1 MKNWLLI
8 VFFCLS
14 LPSLAQEKN
23 IRKAKTNYE
32 SEHYE
37 KALTLIEKA
46 LKHKDTK
53 NNPEALILH
62 SKILVAIGQD
72 NPDYPKALFDALKSA
87 EKAMVKVKSSDDF
100 KTREMPYYLSLRD
113 ICMDAGNQELENKK
127 YIQADKYFSKVHE
140 LYSWMPARW
149 GQARVAMA
157 LNDTITALQISR
169 ELVRQLVLTDSAA
182 TQLSDAGPF
191 LMVID
196 DHIKNKNYDSASY
209 YAEFAADR
217 YPESVLVK
225 NRLLKSFLLLVTSN
239 KPQLQTLELFA
250 NMRPRFKNDS
260 LFISKENVLFLYLM
274 NSYSAGDENHISDS
288 LLAGFIQVKND
299 YYAEFGEDYR
309 QKDPMYNTDN
319 NELIFNLIRYTARF
333 ERTYMLAMLLDNY
346 VSGTYANEAF
356 RATPRAGRWKNLFE
370 RVKKERSVFLLASAL
385 TSATD
390 ELKKESWFPSYK
402 KELLLDAL
410 NSPGQFKDRTAL
422 YNFVPFILEEFPSD
436 KVIYQKTELLSLGII
451 DEFTDSAWFSYAR
464 ISIKQHDRFFPQ
476 SDKVRELKKA
486 FVIRDYKE
494 NYFGSRLLKTETNGV
509 SVPEWVWKGNESLC
523 EAGEVP
529 PFIHAKVEQRINYF
543 RRAAG
548 VPDYVRLDT
557 VKNDACQKAALIY
570 QVNSGKMF
578 TEPAETWKCYTISSV
593 DAAQLSARVFGQTTV
608 FAVTSIMADQ
618 GDENSS
624 VGNRRWMLYP
634 PARNMGH
641 GSTNKVALIWT
652 LNDEGDK
659 DTTEY
664 MEDFVSWPPRD
675 YCPIMFAFSRWHF
688 SLYADLSKAMVTVS
702 TDGKPLSI
710 TQEKLVSGYGMPS
723 LVWLNNFEPEQG
735 KTYTVTISG
744 ILRHG
749 EKNPSTYSYTVEFI
763 DPMK

>member
-8 VFFCLS
+8 VFVCLS
-14 LPSLAQEKN
+14 LPLLAQEKN
-23 IRKAKTNYE
+23 IRKAATFYE
-32 SEHYE
+32 SERYE
-37 KALTLIEKA
+37 KALSTIEKA

-53 NNPEALILH
+53 TNPEALILH
-62 SKILVAIGQD
+62 AKILVAIGHD
-72 NPDYPKALFDALKSA
+72 NPDHPKALYDAMKSA
-87 EKAMVKVKSSDDF
+87 EKALIKVKSSDDF
-100 KTREMPYYLSLRD
+100 KSREMPFYLSLRD
-113 ICMDAGNQELENKK
+113 ICVEAGYEELENKR
-127 YIQADKYFSKVHE
+127 YIQADKYFSKVYE
-140 LYSWMPARW
+140 QYAWMPARW
-149 GQARVAMA
+149 GQARVALA
-157 LNDTITALQISR
+157 LKDTATAVTISR
-169 ELVRQLVLTDSAA
+169 ELVQKLVLMDSAN
-182 TQLSDAGPF
+182 TQLGDPGPF
-191 LMVID
+191 LLVID
-196 DHIKNKNYDSASY
+196 DHIQRKNYDSASY
-209 YAEFAADR
+209 YAEFAVDR
-217 YPESVLVK
+217 YPESALVK
-225 NRLLKSFLLLVTSN
+225 NQLLRSFLLLVTSN

-250 NMRPRFKNDS
+250 NMRPRFRNDS

-274 NSYSAGDENHISDS
+274 NLYSAGDENHISDS

-346 VSGTYANEAF
+346 VSGNYADEAF
-356 RATPRAGRWKNLFE
+356 RTNTRAGRWKNLFE
-370 RVKKERSVFLLASAL
+370 RVKKEHSVFLLASAL
-385 TSATD
+385 TSATE

-402 KELLLDAL
+402 KELLLNALDA
-410 NSPGQFKDRTAL
+410 PAQFKDRTAL
-422 YNFVPFILEEFPSD
+422 YNFVPFILEEYPSD
-436 KVIYQKTELLSLGII
+436 KLVYQKAELLSLGII

-464 ISIKQHDRFFPQ
+464 ISIKQHDHFFSQ
-476 SDKVRELKKA
+476 TEKIKALKKA
-486 FVIRDYKE
+486 YVIRDFKE
-494 NYFGSRLLKTETNGV
+494 NYFGSRLLKSETNGV
-509 SVPEWVWKGNESLC
+509 SVPEWIWKGNESLC
-523 EAGEVP
+523 DAGNVP
-529 PFIHAKVEQRINYF
+529 PSIHAKVEQRINYF
-543 RRAAG
+543 RRTAG

-557 VKNDACQKAALIY
+557 VKNEACQKAALIY
-570 QVNSGKMF
+570 QVNTGKMF

-593 DAAQLSARVFGQTTV
+593 EAAQLSARVFGQTTV

-659 DTTEY
+659 DTTAY

-675 YCPIMFAFSRWHF
+675 YCPTMFAFPRWHF
-688 SLYADLSKAMVTVS
+688 SLYADLSKARVS
-702 TDGKPLSI
+702 VSADGKPLPI
-710 TQEKLVSGYGMPS
+710 TQEKQVQGYGMPS
-723 LVWLNNFEPEQG
+723 VVWLCNFEPEQG

-744 ILRHG
+744 IQRHG
-749 EKNPSTYSYTVEFI
+749 EKSPSTYSYTVEFI

>member
-8 VFFCLS
+8 VFVCLS
-14 LPSLAQEKN
+14 LPMLAQEKN
-23 IRKAKTNYE
+23 IRKARTQYE
-32 SEHYE
+32 SERYE

-53 NNPEALILH
+53 NDPEALILH
-62 SKILVAIGQD
+62 AKILVAIGYE
-72 NPDYPKALFDALKSA
+72 NPEHPKALFDALKSA
-87 EKAMVKVKSSDDF
+87 EKALVKVKSSDDF
-100 KTREMPYYLSLRD
+100 KAREMPFYLSLRD
-113 ICMDAGNQELENKK
+113 ICMEAGYNELENKR
-127 YIQADKYFSKVHE
+127 YIQADKYFSKVYD
-140 LYSWMPARW
+140 LYFWMPARW
-149 GQARVAMA
+149 AQARVALA
-157 LNDTITALQISR
+157 LNDTATAVFISR
-169 ELVRQLVLTDSAA
+169 ELVTQLVLTDSVSAK
-182 TQLSDAGPF
+182 LGDAGPF
-191 LMVID
+191 LLVID
-196 DHIKNKNYDSASY
+196 DHIKRKNYDSASY
-209 YAEFAADR
+209 YAEFAADH

-225 NRLLKSFLLLVTSN
+225 NKLLKSFLLLVTSN
-239 KPQLQTLELFA
+239 KPELQTLELFA
-250 NMRPRFKNDS
+250 EMRPRFKNDS

-274 NSYSAGDENHISDS
+274 NKYSAGDENHISDS

-299 YYAEFGEDYR
+299 YYSEFGEDYR
-309 QKDPMYNTDN
+309 RKDPMFNPDN

-333 ERTYMLAMLLDNY
+333 ERTYMLAMLLGNY
-346 VSGTYANEAF
+346 VSGNYANEEFQAS
-356 RATPRAGRWKNLFE
+356 TRAGRWKNLFE
-370 RVKKERSVFLLASAL
+370 RVKQEHSVFLLASAL
-385 TSATD
+385 TAATE
-390 ELKKESWFPSYK
+390 ELKKESWFAPYK
-402 KELLLDAL
+402 KELLLNAL

-422 YNFVPFILEEFPSD
+422 YNFVPFILEEYPSD
-436 KVIYQKTELLSLGII
+436 KVIYQKTEQLSLGII

-464 ISIKQHDRFFPQ
+464 ISIRQHDRFFPQ

-494 NYFGSRLLKTETNGV
+494 NYFGSRLLKTEANGV
-509 SVPEWVWKGNESLC
+509 LVPEWVWKGNESLC
-523 EAGEVP
+523 DAGEVP
-529 PFIHAKVEQRINYF
+529 AFIHAKVEQRINYF

-557 VKNDACQKAALIY
+557 IKNEACQKAALIY
-570 QVNSGKMF
+570 QVNTGKMF

-593 DAAQLSARVFGQTTV
+593 EAAQLSARVFGQTTV

-664 MEDFVSWPPRD
+664 LEDFVSWPPRD
-675 YCPIMFAFSRWHF
+675 YCPIMFAFPRWHF
-688 SLYADLSKAMVTVS
+688 SLYADLSKAKVTVS
-702 TDGKPLSI
+702 MDGNPLSI
-710 TQEKLVSGYGMPS
+710 TQEKQVPGYGMPS

-735 KTYTVTISG
+735 KTYTVTVSG
-744 ILRHG
+744 IQRHG
-749 EKNPSTYSYTVEFI
+749 EKDLSTYSYTVEFI